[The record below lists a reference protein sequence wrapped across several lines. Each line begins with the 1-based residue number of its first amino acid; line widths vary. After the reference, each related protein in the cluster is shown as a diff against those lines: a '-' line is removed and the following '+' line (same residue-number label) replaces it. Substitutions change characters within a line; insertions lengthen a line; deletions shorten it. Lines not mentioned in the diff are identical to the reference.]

1 MKNFLKI
8 KLALIISLISS
19 NITVFAVNIKDLLPR
34 PGQLDPDTAK
44 KFTETVEV
52 ANLPEISETD
62 LITSII
68 KTILGA
74 GTILTVIAVVIA
86 GLYYLLAKGEE
97 EQITKAKD
105 ILVYLVIG
113 MVVMASAYGI
123 ISGLAQIELL
133 K

>member
-1 MKNFLKI
+1 MKNYLKI

-19 NITVFAVNIKDLLPR
+19 NITVLAVNINDLLPR
-34 PGQLDPDTAK
+34 PGATDPDTAK
-44 KFTETVEV
+44 KFTETVQV
-52 ANLPEISETD
+52 ANLPEVTETA

-68 KTILGA
+68 KTILEA
-74 GTILTVIAVVIA
+74 GILLTVIAVVVA

>member
-62 LITSII
+62 LVTSII